1 MSVTKEDMA
10 VVFKCIEKSKKN
22 SLYDVNDSDMSQF
35 ADQDKK
41 LAKKIATIKLKYD
54 AEFCEGRSTRGYEE
68 ILDKCQ
74 ISVTALKKTIKN
86 DIKPSRNLV
95 YKLVVGL
102 KISLEEANELFVL
115 CGGPLTLDCQA
126 DKICM
131 YALRDGDSIEHF
143 IEQFEY
149 YTKTKI
155 SIRERDS

>member
-1 MSVTKEDMA
+1 MSVTNEDMA
-10 VVFKCIEKSKKN
+10 VVFKCVEKFREDYSYN
-22 SLYDVNDSDMSQF
+22 VNDSDMSQF
-35 ADQDKK
+35 VDQDKR
-41 LAKKIATIKLKYD
+41 LAKKIATIKLKHD
-54 AEFCEGRSTRGYEE
+54 KEFCDSKSTRGYDD
-68 ILDKCQ
+68 ILEKCQ

-102 KISLEEANELFVL
+102 KIPLEEANELFAL

-131 YALRDGDSIEHF
+131 YALRDADSIEHF

-149 YTKTKI
+149 YTKIKI
-155 SIRERDS
+155 SIRERES

>member
-10 VVFKCIEKSKKN
+10 VAFKCIEIAKKDI
-22 SLYDVNDSDMSQF
+22 LYDVNDSDMSQF
-35 ADQDKK
+35 EDQDKK
-41 LAKKIATIKLKYD
+41 LAKKISTIKLKYD
-54 AEFCEGRSTRGYEE
+54 AEFCEGKSTRGYDE

-102 KISLEEANELFVL
+102 KIPLEEANELFAL

-143 IEQFEY
+143 IEQFEQ
-149 YTKTKI
+149 YTKIKI
-155 SIRERDS
+155 SIREREY

>member
-1 MSVTKEDMA
+1 MSVTKEDMN
-10 VVFKCIEKSKKN
+10 VEFKCIEIFRDE

-35 ADQDKK
+35 ADQDKR

-54 AEFCEGRSTRGYEE
+54 AEFCEGKSTRGYEE

-86 DIKPSRNLV
+86 DIKPTRNLV

-102 KISLEEANELFVL
+102 KLSLEEANELFAL
-115 CGGPLTLDCQA
+115 CGGPLSIDCQA

-131 YALRDGDSIEHF
+131 YALRDNDSIEHF

-149 YTKTKI
+149 YTKIKL
-155 SIRERDS
+155 SIRERES

>member
-10 VVFKCIEKSKKN
+10 VVFKYVERPSKD
-22 SLYDVNDSDMSQF
+22 SSYDVNDSDMSQF
-35 ADQDKK
+35 ADQDKR
-41 LAKKIATIKLKYD
+41 LAKKISTIKLKYD
-54 AEFCEGRSTRGYEE
+54 AEFCEGKSTRGYDE

-86 DIKPSRNLV
+86 DIRPSRNLV

-102 KISLEEANELFVL
+102 KIPLEEANELFAL

-126 DKICM
+126 DKICL
-131 YALRDGDSIEHF
+131 YALRDGDSIDHF

-149 YTKTKI
+149 YTKIKI
-155 SIRERDS
+155 SIRERES